1 MTLTTVLVRQR
12 RPLLVAGLLSVAGL
26 WISIPLGRAEVGV
39 FFAVGIF
46 LSLLNHVLTEL
57 SLARSLESEGEISRK
72 QFAMGS
78 LGRLT
83 LVTLIAFAIVLS
95 FWPYGAAV
103 FVGLALMHLVMLIFT
118 GLPLLN
124 ELKKA

>member
-1 MTLTTVLVRQR
+1 MTLTIVLVRQR
-12 RPLLVAGLLSVAGL
+12 RPLLVAGLLSAAGL
-26 WISIPLGRAEVGV
+26 WISIPLGHAQVGV
-39 FFAVGIF
+39 FFAVGVF

-57 SLARSLESEGEISRK
+57 GLARALETGGEISRR

-78 LGRLT
+78 FGRLA
-83 LVTLIAFAIVLS
+83 LVTLIAFVIVLL

-103 FVGLALMHLVMLIFT
+103 FLGLAVMHLVMLIFT

>member
-1 MTLTTVLVRQR
+1 
-12 RPLLVAGLLSVAGL
+12 
-26 WISIPLGRAEVGV
+26 
-39 FFAVGIF
+39 
-46 LSLLNHVLTEL
+46 VLTEL
-57 SLARSLESEGEISRK
+57 GLARALETGGEISRR

-78 LGRLT
+78 FGRLA
-83 LVTLIAFAIVLS
+83 LVTLIAFVIVLL

-103 FVGLALMHLVMLIFT
+103 FLGLAVMHLVMLIFT